1 VFRRGPGKW
10 VKTHYFGVVMKG
22 GILVFAFEVFQKGVE
37 HRLCTIFQEPPT
49 AYESR

>member
-1 VFRRGPGKW
+1 MGPWRGENRL
-10 VKTHYFGVVMKG
+10 FEVVEKMI
-22 GILVFAFEVFQKGVE
+22 ILVFAFEVFQKGVK

>member
-1 VFRRGPGKW
+1 VFRRDPGKG
-10 VKTHYFGVVMKG
+10 VKTHYFEVVGKG
-22 GILVFAFEVFQKGVE
+22 SILVFAIEVFQKGVK